1 MAHEFLHVLLIYC
14 SPLLGLLSWILLI
27 KSIEFFGPKIVNLI
41 QTLTHLHQ
49 EHERSEFET
58 TRVWASME
66 HYRQDEQFNI
76 FFGERAKIARLM
88 IRVLPP
94 VKIFDGDETSDCS
107 ICMEKF
113 KKGELIQPF
122 VLCAHEFHYS
132 CINSWLLGG
141 KTTCPICRQDLSTT
155 VRST

>member
-1 MAHEFLHVLLIYC
+1 MSE
-14 SPLLGLLSWILLI
+14 
-27 KSIEFFGPKIVNLI
+27 
-41 QTLTHLHQ
+41 TLTHLHQ
-49 EHERSEFET
+49 ERERSEFET

-66 HYRQDEQFNI
+66 HYRQDEQVDI
-76 FFGERAKIARLM
+76 FYGKRGKIARLM

-94 VKIFDGDETSDCS
+94 VKIFDEDETSDCS
-107 ICMEKF
+107 ICMEEF

-141 KTTCPICRQDLSTT
+141 KTNCPICRQDLSTT